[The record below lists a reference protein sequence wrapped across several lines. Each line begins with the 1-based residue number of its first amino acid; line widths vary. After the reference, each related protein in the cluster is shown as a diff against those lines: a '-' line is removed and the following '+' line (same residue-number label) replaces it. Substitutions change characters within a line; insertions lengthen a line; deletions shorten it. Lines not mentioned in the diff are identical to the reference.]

1 MGDLL
6 LGIDAGLTTTK
17 AALFTTDGEEVSVGS
32 RETPVE
38 RPAAGHREIALP
50 DLWTTTKAAIRDA
63 FVGVSVRPT
72 DVAAIGV
79 AGHGHGLYLLD
90 GDGEQVRSAIKSTD
104 SRATDLV
111 EEWEADG
118 TAETIRERLG
128 YAPFAA
134 DPLSLLAWLGRH
146 EPDAVDRIDRILFCK
161 DYLKYRLT
169 GRVCTDEMEA
179 SVFYTA
185 GSDEYDAAVFDALDL
200 AVGTDVLP
208 DVVPSWKTCGRVTS
222 DAATE
227 TGLPAGTPVASGL
240 HDVGATALGTGAHR
254 PGQGVLI
261 VGTWGQSIVVTDD
274 PYADEG
280 DDGSNVDGT
289 DGDETDDDPP
299 GSTGLTRRY
308 LDGYLRYKG
317 LRSAA
322 TCLDWFVA
330 EFGDEWRRRAD
341 AEAVSPYEIYDRVVA
356 DVPAGADGL
365 LFHPYLDGSTDAPTD
380 RGGFYGL
387 TSEHTKAT
395 MLRAVYEGVAI
406 SQAARLAELAPAT
419 RLTDVR
425 LSGGGARSEVWSDI
439 FAAAVDDPLL
449 VPAGEEAG
457 ARGVAIC
464 GALAAGVYPD
474 HDRAVDR
481 MVAVERRHD
490 PDADTAALYRDR
502 RETFEGALEAIRPTW
517 KRLMADP
524 ESDSIDD

>member
-1 MGDLL
+1 
-6 LGIDAGLTTTK
+6 
-17 AALFTTDGEEVSVGS
+17 V
-32 RETPVE
+32 
-38 RPAAGHREIALP
+38 
-50 DLWTTTKAAIRDA
+50 
-63 FVGVSVRPT
+63 
-72 DVAAIGV
+72 
-79 AGHGHGLYLLD
+79 
-90 GDGEQVRSAIKSTD
+90 
-104 SRATDLV
+104 
-111 EEWEADG
+111 
-118 TAETIRERLG
+118 
-128 YAPFAA
+128 
-134 DPLSLLAWLGRH
+134 
-146 EPDAVDRIDRILFCK
+146 
-161 DYLKYRLT
+161 
-169 GRVCTDEMEA
+169 
-179 SVFYTA
+179 
-185 GSDEYDAAVFDALDL
+185 LDL
-200 AVGTDVLP
+200 AVGTEVLP
-208 DVVPSWKTCGRVTS
+208 DVVPSWQTCGRVTS
-222 DAATE
+222 DATTE
-227 TGLPAGTPVASGL
+227 TGLAAGTPVASGL

-280 DDGSNVDGT
+280 DGGSTVDGT
-289 DGDETDDDPP
+289 DGDERDGDERDGDLPDSP
-299 GSTGLTRRY
+299 GLTRRY

-356 DVPAGADGL
+356 DVPAGAAGL

-490 PDADTAALYRDR
+490 PDADTATLYRDR

-517 KRLMADP
+517 KRLMVDP